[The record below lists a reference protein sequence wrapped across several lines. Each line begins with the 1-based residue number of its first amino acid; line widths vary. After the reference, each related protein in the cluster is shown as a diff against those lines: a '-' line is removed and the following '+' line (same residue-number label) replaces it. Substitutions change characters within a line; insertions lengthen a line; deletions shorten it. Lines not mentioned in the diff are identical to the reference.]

1 MKNYGAHAFESDVRL
16 GSACSTRPCLVH
28 TSVLDRSLEERELH
42 DVSSHQNQSYQLAR
56 SQSSARGR
64 RVAGRSKRA
73 FVDERDRIVDGPCSD
88 PCFAIDAR
96 LGGANTRSMRGLVAL
111 MSLSLSLV
119 AGCEEPASCVEVSA
133 EPIDFDEATLE
144 SMSAAALLQSNEGRY
159 HASLTWLGAAIADE
173 ADIHPSSGTT
183 DLEIELSLAGGRLIR
198 IERVGGHRNERL
210 FCPSVIELDVRL
222 RMQSAD
228 GALHGIW
235 DAVVSQN
242 DGTSRIT
249 IVADPTSTDNGGD
262 FSARPVAPQTWDD
275 DSAQVELTN
284 VFDAGHLEGHIEIR
298 ARRQGGG
305 TSLQALAATWT
316 GTRIDD

>member
-1 MKNYGAHAFESDVRL
+1 MA
-16 GSACSTRPCLVH
+16 
-28 TSVLDRSLEERELH
+28 
-42 DVSSHQNQSYQLAR
+42 
-56 SQSSARGR
+56 
-64 RVAGRSKRA
+64 
-73 FVDERDRIVDGPCSD
+73 
-88 PCFAIDAR
+88 
-96 LGGANTRSMRGLVAL
+96 
-111 MSLSLSLV
+111 LSLV

-133 EPIDFDEATLE
+133 EPIDFDEATPE

-159 HASLTWLGAAIADE
+159 HASLTWLGAAIADD

-183 DLEIELSLAGGRLIR
+183 DLEIELDFAGGRLIR
-198 IERVGGHRNERL
+198 IERVGGHRHERL

-222 RMQSAD
+222 RMQSTD

-235 DAVVSQN
+235 DAVVSQPD
-242 DGTSRIT
+242 DGASRIT
-249 IVADPTSTDNGGD
+249 VVADPTSTENGGD
-262 FSARPVAPQTWDD
+262 FSARLIVPQTWDD

-298 ARRQGGG
+298 ARRQGGDEDG